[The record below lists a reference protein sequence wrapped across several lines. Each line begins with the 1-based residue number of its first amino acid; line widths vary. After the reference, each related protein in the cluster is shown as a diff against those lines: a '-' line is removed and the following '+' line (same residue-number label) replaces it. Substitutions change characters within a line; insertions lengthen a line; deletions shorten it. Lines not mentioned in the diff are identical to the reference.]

1 MNNKEYMIK
10 QLIGNRTN
18 LISNYI
24 SVRSETVTINE
35 YELDFR
41 DQGTRSCSTNG
52 AKALTDKYGYDK
64 DGKSTYHKKAA
75 NVLFQCIYCELNSRL
90 ILSAIVAVAPLGRS

>member
-1 MNNKEYMIK
+1 MLHGGNITRRELSMNNKEYMIK

-18 LISNYI
+18 VISNYI

-52 AKALTDKYGYDK
+52 AKATAQL
-64 DGKSTYHKKAA
+64 AA
-75 NVLFQCIYCELNSRL
+75 IA
-90 ILSAIVAVAPLGRS
+90 IL